1 MLKINFSKHYFII
14 VFSAIAL
21 GLFLYN
27 LVHDAVEAK
36 LKGFDYYLSE
46 SMLFSMIWLIFIP
59 LSYLIYKKSWYS
71 LALMKLTLIIISISL
86 GHLLINAALIWLI
99 SFGFYK
105 HTFFIL
111 GNFKFGFLEY
121 FLLLI
126 FIYSTLIIC
135 LRYINLKQLH
145 HSKSKPYASSFVF
158 KTNGYQ
164 DVVSV
169 GEIIYLIAQTPY
181 INIVT
186 PKKKYL
192 DQTSLKQF
200 TSQLNPSNFVRI
212 HKSTVVNLQ
221 WIQSYTSR
229 KNGDYDI
236 LMKNGD
242 ELRLSRNYYNDFK
255 DKLT

>member
-1 MLKINFSKHYFII
+1 MLKLNFSKHYII
-14 VFSAIAL
+14 ILFSVIAL

-27 LVHDAVEAK
+27 LFHDAVESK
-36 LKGFDYYLSE
+36 LKGYDYFFSE

-59 LSYLIYKKSWYS
+59 FSYLIYKRSWYS
-71 LALMKLTLIIISISL
+71 LALMRLTLIIISISL

-99 SFGFYK
+99 SFGFFN

-121 FLLLI
+121 FLLLN
-126 FIYSTLIIC
+126 FLYSILIIC

-145 HSKSKPYASSFVF
+145 HSQSKTYASSFVF
-158 KTNGYQ
+158 KTNGTQ
-164 DVVSV
+164 EVVSV

-181 INIVT
+181 IQVVT
-186 PKKKYL
+186 AKKKYL
-192 DQTSLKQF
+192 EQTTLKQF
-200 TSQLNPSNFVRI
+200 TGQLNPSHFVRI
-212 HKSTVVNLQ
+212 HKSTVINLQ

-229 KNGDYDI
+229 MNGDYDI
-236 LMKNGD
+236 LMKNGE

-255 DKLT
+255 NKLT

>member
-1 MLKINFSKHYFII
+1 MYKITFSKHYFII

-36 LKGFDYYLSE
+36 MKGYDYYLSE
-46 SMLFSMIWLIFIP
+46 SMLFSLIWLIFIP
-59 LSYLIYKKSWYS
+59 FSYLIYKKSWYS
-71 LALMKLTLIIISISL
+71 LALMRLPLIIITISL

-99 SFGFYK
+99 SFGFYN

-126 FIYSTLIIC
+126 LLYSTLIIC

-145 HSKSKPYASSFVF
+145 HSKSKTYTSSFVF
-158 KTNGYQ
+158 KTNGNQ
-164 DVVSV
+164 DVVPV
-169 GEIIYLIAQTPY
+169 GEIIYLTAQTPY
-181 INIVT
+181 IQVVT
-186 PKKKYL
+186 AKKKYL
-192 DQTSLKQF
+192 EQTTLKQF
-200 TSQLNPSNFVRI
+200 SSQLNPSHFVRI

-229 KNGDYDI
+229 MNGDYDI
-236 LMKNGD
+236 LMKNGE

-255 DKLT
+255 NKLT